1 MKFVTLEKE
10 INENDEKL
18 VLVSLLGTLIAIE
31 RNSLSIAEAEKFLFS
46 PYMISKLRLK
56 KCDEKILNILERGC
70 ELEDIASLIPY
81 EMDNAISELEKMTL
95 ELLKSYK
102 NFERDHWIKG

>member
-1 MKFVTLEKE
+1 MKIVTLEKE

-18 VLVSLLGTLIAIE
+18 VLVSLLGVLIALE

-46 PYMISKLRLK
+46 PYVITKLRLK

-70 ELEDIASLIPY
+70 ELEDIASLMPY
-81 EMDNAISELEKMTL
+81 EMEKVLGELEKKTL
-95 ELLKSYK
+95 ELLKNYTK
-102 NFERDHWIKG
+102 FERDHWIKV